1 MLHNLNSYSR
11 SKISEEWV
19 MGQDGH
25 VAGCLWSW
33 PERKIGSE
41 PIFWTQQLD
50 GFSIQFLNG
59 NLFIHVDN
67 FLSEIRNQKIY
78 TEKIFGT
85 QHLTNLLLGF
95 VIWKSEI
102 GDVGDGDYWILMA
115 MVIVTVM
122 VTVMVMWRQI
132 AGGTKWPRV
141 RSMVWE
147 ERTVS
152 FLISQA
158 SHPCHPM
165 HFFST
170 KKIKLKE
177 SQTPFR
183 EKSCLFENI

>member
-1 MLHNLNSYSR
+1 MLHNLSPYSR
-11 SKISEEWV
+11 SKLSEECV

-59 NLFIHVDN
+59 NLFIQVDN
-67 FLSEIRNQKIY
+67 FLSGKFIPRKFSGHSTSRTYDWVLWYESQK
-78 TEKIFGT
+78 
-85 QHLTNLLLGF
+85 LVML
-95 VIWKSEI
+95 
-102 GDVGDGDYWILMA
+102 GDGLLMV
-115 MVIVTVM
+115 MVI

-165 HFFST
+165 H
-170 KKIKLKE
+170 
-177 SQTPFR
+177 
-183 EKSCLFENI
+183 